1 MTLRSSFIGR
11 LSGALMVALFIGAVG
26 IRMNG
31 SLRGAVDTT
40 VQGENDHPI
49 LAPCSR
55 FEERYKDK
63 AKFDG
68 EYLSK
73 WEDMYHETV
82 DEVIE
87 EHLKTPTLTCDAST
101 YAAFLQA
108 GPKLEE
114 LAKSL
119 PTWQDNSVRLSRFD
133 LGRVL
138 LEYLRVYECALDEYE
153 NGPSK
158 YETALE
164 VGQEED
170 DGIRTPDPE
179 PSIKDFFL
187 SIVWPELLEEDDKR
201 LEVIKREKIA
211 ARETLNRTLGII
223 SALDRLRPLEMELQ
237 CMQQVSLDIRNITAL
252 SAEASAC
259 FPRAWTTKDILRDV
273 K

>member
-1 MTLRSSFIGR
+1 MTNRTSFAGR
-11 LSGALMVALFIGAVG
+11 ISAALMIAIFIAAVAAGTESA
-26 IRMNG
+26 
-31 SLRGAVDTT
+31 LRGAVDTT
-40 VQGENDHPI
+40 TQGENDHPI

-55 FEERYKDK
+55 YEERYKDK

-68 EYLSK
+68 EYLK
-73 WEDMYHETV
+73 TWEETYHKTV

-87 EHLKTPTLTCDAST
+87 EHLKTPTLACDASS
-101 YAAFLQA
+101 YAVFMEA
-108 GPKLEE
+108 GPKLKEV
-114 LAKSL
+114 AKSL
-119 PTWQDNSVRLSRFD
+119 PTWQDNAVRLTRFD

-158 YETALE
+158 YETARE
-164 VGQEED
+164 VGREED
-170 DGIRTPDPE
+170 EGIRTPDPE

-187 SIVWPELLEEDDKR
+187 SIFWKDLLEEDDER
-201 LEVIKREKIA
+201 LKIIKREKTV
-211 ARETLNRTLGII
+211 ARETLTRTLGVI

-237 CMQQVSLDIRNITAL
+237 CMQQISLDIRNIAAL

-259 FPRAWTTKDILRDV
+259 FPRAWSTKDILRDI